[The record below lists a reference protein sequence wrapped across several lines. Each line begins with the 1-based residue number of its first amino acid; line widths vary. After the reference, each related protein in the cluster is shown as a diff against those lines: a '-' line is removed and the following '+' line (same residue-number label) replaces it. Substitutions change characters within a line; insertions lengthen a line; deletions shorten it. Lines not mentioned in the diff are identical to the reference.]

1 MAYDAAVQIPVI
13 LFGAFDRHNFG
24 DLLFP
29 HVAAAL
35 MPGQRLV
42 FAGLAP
48 RDLSS
53 CGGHEVVPLSR
64 LVLDSTDQPCAQVH
78 VGGEILTCEAWQA
91 AVMLLAPDQAQ
102 PTIAYFESRPP
113 QERLAWVRSML
124 GTSALAPYTVSRR
137 QHAGLARVIYTGV
150 GGTGLDQVGAD
161 LRAEVLANLREA
173 DAVSVRD
180 LQTRAHLATAGI
192 SARLTPDPAV
202 MVAELF
208 GAKIRER
215 ARDGEVLQAL
225 QAFPR
230 GYIAVQFSADFGDD
244 ACLTLIARQL
254 DRIAALE
261 GLGVLLFRAGAAPW
275 HDDLAGLGR
284 VATLLR
290 PGSARL
296 FTSTDLWSICALIAH
311 SRAYC
316 GSSLHGRIVAA
327 AFALPRVN
335 LRPPAATGHSRKQA
349 AYAATWDD
357 TSLPAEVG
365 PGDIADGLCTAL
377 AMRPQRLRHQARRLA
392 RLYRQGFMAICP
404 GPT

>member
-1 MAYDAAVQIPVI
+1 MAYDAAVQIPVV

-24 DLLFP
+24 DLLLP
-29 HVAAAL
+29 HIAAAL

-42 FAGLAP
+42 FAGLAQ
-48 RDLSS
+48 RNLRSH
-53 CGGHEVVPLSR
+53 GGHEVVPLSR
-64 LVLDSTDQPCAQVH
+64 LALDSTDQPCVLVH

-91 AVMLLAPDQAQ
+91 AVMLLPPEQAQ
-102 PTIAYFESRPP
+102 PTISYLQTRPR
-113 QERLAWVRSML
+113 ERLVWVRSML

-137 QHAGLARVIYTGV
+137 QHPGLVRVIYNGV
-150 GGTGLDQVGAD
+150 GGAGLDQVDDG

-180 LQTRAHLATAGI
+180 MQTRSHLASAGI
-192 SARLTPDPAV
+192 SARLIPDPAV

-215 ARDGEVLQAL
+215 ARDGKVAQAL
-225 QAFPR
+225 RTFPH

-244 ACLTLIARQL
+244 DRLTQIAKQM
-254 DRIAALE
+254 DRIAALQ
-261 GLGVLLFRAGAAPW
+261 GLGVVLFRAGAAPW
-275 HDDLAGLGR
+275 HDDLAGLGQ

-290 PGSARL
+290 PGSAQL
-296 FTSTDLWSICALIAH
+296 FTSIDLWDICALIAH

-316 GSSLHGRIVAA
+316 GSSLHGRIVAT

-335 LRPPAATGHSRKQA
+335 LRPPASKGHSGKQA

-357 TSLPAEVG
+357 AGLPAEVE
-365 PGDIADGLCTAL
+365 PRDIAEAIYTAL
-377 AMRPQRLRHQARRLA
+377 AVEPEGLRHQARRLA
-392 RLYRQGFMAICP
+392 RLYRKGFMAMCP
-404 GPT
+404 GLT